1 MKEVKIVK
9 KGIENSDELKK
20 GKINDANKNL
30 LNKVDQLKNI
40 GNQRLKL
47 QQQMN
52 KSDAGF
58 YIENNVE
65 NNNNKINFKITQPIL
80 NFNKMKSISI

>member
-9 KGIENSDELKK
+9 KVIENSDDLKK

-65 NNNNKINFKITQPIL
+65 NNQNKLNFKIT
-80 NFNKMKSISI
+80 

>member
-47 QQQMN
+47 KQQMN

-65 NNNNKINFKITQPIL
+65 NNQNKINFKIT
-80 NFNKMKSISI
+80 